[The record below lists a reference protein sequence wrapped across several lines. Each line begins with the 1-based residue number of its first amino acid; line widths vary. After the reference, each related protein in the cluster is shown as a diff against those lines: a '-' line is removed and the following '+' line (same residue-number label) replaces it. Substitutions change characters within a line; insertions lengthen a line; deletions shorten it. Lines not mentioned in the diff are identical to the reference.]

1 MRVLSIF
8 GTRPEA
14 IKMAPVVRQ
23 LSVHSGIES
32 LVCVTG
38 QHRQMLDQALGV
50 FAIRPDIDLDLMRP
64 GQDLSDVTAAV
75 LLGLRP
81 ILRDLRPD
89 LVLVQGDTTTCFAAA
104 LAAFYQ
110 NIRVGHVEAGLRTHD
125 LQAPFPEEA
134 NRAMVGRI
142 ATWHF
147 A

>member
-23 LSVHSGIES
+23 LSAQPGIES

-38 QHRQMLDQALGV
+38 QHRQMLDQALRV

-64 GQDLSDVTAAV
+64 GQDLSDVTASV

-81 ILRDLRPD
+81 ILGDLHPD
-89 LVLVQGDTTTCFAAA
+89 LVLVQGDTTTGDRLSRPCLPGQCGRSARVASLAHRPCAA
-104 LAAFYQ
+104 
-110 NIRVGHVEAGLRTHD
+110 
-125 LQAPFPEEA
+125 
-134 NRAMVGRI
+134 
-142 ATWHF
+142 
-147 A
+147 